1 MSSLKNL
8 DKQNNKADTNPVPP
22 SFFLRIKAFIIDLFM
37 IYMPILYVM
46 TYLILGGKEKFQGSQ
61 WAIFGCVL
69 LYAIIDSLFSSIAS
83 QTPGMRA
90 QGLILQTHNHSKPHF
105 FLAFIRFF
113 IWLFSLGL
121 GFGFIFPF
129 LRKDRQTF
137 HDFIC
142 KTTII
147 FQSQKSD

>member
-1 MSSLKNL
+1 MSPTQRSK
-8 DKQNNKADTNPVPP
+8 KTKPTKPKSP

-37 IYMPILYVM
+37 IYMPILYM
-46 TYLILGGKEKFQGSQ
+46 TTYLILGGKEQFQGSQ

-69 LYAIIDSLFSSIAS
+69 LYGIIDSLFCSIAS

-90 QGLILQTHNHSKPHF
+90 QGLILQTQNHCKPNF
-105 FLAFIRFF
+105 FLALMRFLL
-113 IWLFSLGL
+113 WLFSLGFM
-121 GFGFIFPF
+121 FGFIFPF

-142 KTTII
+142 KTIII
-147 FQSQKSD
+147 FQEK